1 MNNAMHKII
10 PVFLLFVQIMI
21 GQDYQMRMSGFN
33 AMSNSSTYSE
43 GWWDDGVHIRGS
55 LGAPVISESTG
66 AGVGL
71 TSGFWV
77 VTQGF
82 YTQPPIVE
90 HFIIMDDELNV
101 GEGVN
106 LSAKFS
112 DFNGILNAKIFVNI
126 GGADSVLS
134 FPMERTDSTFTAFIP
149 DSLVKIENFIVS
161 AEVVDSLSYAARSG
175 YLTAPVRFGEDV
187 PTSRV
192 DDSAYPLGIPDEKW
206 RLVSFPGELE
216 NGTLT
221 SKGLSEKHIFYS
233 RDWESNEWFV
243 PDTLYLGEAY
253 WFKHIY
259 DKDIDFTPGAGVS
272 LALESYDMELFPGW
286 NFIGNPFF
294 VSVPIALDQGDFNGP
309 YSYGM
314 DDKDGW
320 SEVVSEMQP
329 WGGYL
334 IYNNTDTLQTIEL
347 KPTSLVEANSD
358 TAFSLNQNRQ
368 ISKLPPRVAMNSWRL
383 RISADSE
390 NYFDHNNY
398 IGRDF
403 RSTEG
408 LDRGDIYEPP
418 MIDGHLAV
426 GLSPESDGGYYHTTD
441 IRSVNETN
449 GVWDLR
455 VLARKKDGPVD
466 VQFHSVKEPPENIVV
481 ALVDLQTRTPY
492 RDIMETG
499 IAIAEKSTVGYDM
512 KVVIGGSDFV
522 DNEIQRILDGMPTQY
537 SLGYNYPNPFNAN
550 TRLDYS
556 LPVRSHVSIRL
567 YNMLG
572 QEVAVLVN
580 EEQPYGNRYVVW
592 DGLNKQGSVV
602 ASGVYLAEFRAGS
615 FLATRKMI
623 LMK

>member
-1 MNNAMHKII
+1 MNNAIHRII
-10 PVFLLFVQIMI
+10 PVFLLFAQIMI
-21 GQDYQMRMSGFN
+21 GQDYQMRMSGFSS
-33 AMSNSSTYSE
+33 MSNSSTYSE
-43 GWWDDGVHIRGS
+43 GWWDDGVHIKGS

-82 YTQPPIVE
+82 YTEPPTVE
-90 HFIIMDDELNV
+90 HFIIMDEELNV

-112 DFNGILNAKIFVNI
+112 DFNGILNAKIYVNI
-126 GGADSVLS
+126 GGEDSVLS

-161 AEVVDSLSYAARSG
+161 AEVVDSLSYASRSS
-175 YLTAPVRFGEDV
+175 YLTAPVRFGADE

-221 SKGLSEKHIFYS
+221 SKGLNTKHIIYS
-233 RDWESNEWFV
+233 RDWENNEWFV

-253 WFKHIY
+253 WFKHMY

-272 LALESYDMELFPGW
+272 LALEEYDMELFPGW

-294 VSVPIALDQGDFNGP
+294 ISVPITLDQGDFYGP
-309 YSYGM
+309 ISYGM
-314 DDKDGW
+314 DDKNGW

-334 IYNNTDTLQTIEL
+334 IYNYTDTLQIVEL
-347 KPTSLVEANSD
+347 KPTSLVEADSD
-358 TAFSLNQNRQ
+358 TMFSLNQGRQ
-368 ISKLPPRVAMNSWRL
+368 ISKLPPRVALNSWRL

-390 NYFDHNNY
+390 HYFDHNNY

-408 LDRGDIYEPP
+408 LDQGDIYEPP

-441 IRSVNETN
+441 IRSINETN

-455 VLARKKDGPVD
+455 VLAGKKDGPVD
-466 VQFHSVKEPPENIVV
+466 VQFHSVKEPPENIVI
-481 ALVDLQTRTPY
+481 ALVDLQNRTAN

-499 IAIAEKSTVGYDM
+499 IIISEKSTVGYDM
-512 KVVIGGSDFV
+512 KVVIGQSDFV
-522 DNEIQRILDGMPTQY
+522 ENEIQRILDGMPTQY
-537 SLGYNYPNPFNAN
+537 TLGYNYPNPFNAN

-572 QEVAVLVN
+572 QEVAVLMN
-580 EEQPYGNRYVVW
+580 EEQPYGNRYVIW
-592 DGLNKQGSVV
+592 DGLNNQGNAV
-602 ASGVYLAEFRAGS
+602 ASGVYLAEFKAGS

>member
-21 GQDYQMRMSGFN
+21 GQDYQMRMSGFSS
-33 AMSNSSTYSE
+33 MSNNSTYSE
-43 GWWDDGVHIRGS
+43 GWWDDGVHIKGS

-82 YTQPPIVE
+82 YTEPPTVE
-90 HFIIMDDELNV
+90 HFIIMDEELNV

-112 DFNGILNAKIFVNI
+112 DFNGILNAKIYVNI
-126 GGADSVLS
+126 GGEDSVLS

-161 AEVVDSLSYAARSG
+161 AEVVDSLSYASRSS
-175 YLTAPVRFGEDV
+175 YLTAPVRFGADE

-221 SKGLSEKHIFYS
+221 SKGLNTKHIFYS
-233 RDWESNEWFV
+233 RDWENNEWFV

-253 WFKHIY
+253 WFKHMY

-272 LALESYDMELFPGW
+272 LALEEYDMELFPGW

-294 VSVPIALDQGDFNGP
+294 ISVPITLDQGDFYGP
-309 YSYGM
+309 ISYGM
-314 DDKDGW
+314 DDKNGW

-334 IYNNTDTLQTIEL
+334 IYNYTDTLQIVEL
-347 KPTSLVEANSD
+347 KPTSLVEADSD
-358 TAFSLNQNRQ
+358 TMFSLNQGRQ
-368 ISKLPPRVAMNSWRL
+368 ISKLPPRVALNSWRL

-390 NYFDHNNY
+390 HYFDHNNY

-408 LDRGDIYEPP
+408 LDQGDIYEPP

-441 IRSVNETN
+441 IRSINETN

-455 VLARKKDGPVD
+455 VLAGKKDGPVD
-466 VQFHSVKEPPENIVV
+466 VQFHSVKEPPENIVI
-481 ALVDLQTRTPY
+481 ALVDLQNRTAN

-499 IAIAEKSTVGYDM
+499 IIISEKSTVGYDM
-512 KVVIGGSDFV
+512 KVVIGQSDFV
-522 DNEIQRILDGMPTQY
+522 ENEIQRILDGMPTQY
-537 SLGYNYPNPFNAN
+537 TLGYNYPNPFNAN

-572 QEVAVLVN
+572 QEVAVLMN
-580 EEQPYGNRYVVW
+580 EEQPYGNRYVIW
-592 DGLNKQGSVV
+592 DGLNNQGNAV
-602 ASGVYLAEFRAGS
+602 ASGVYLAEFKAGS

>member
-1 MNNAMHKII
+1 MNNAIHRII
-10 PVFLLFVQIMI
+10 PVFLLFAQIMI
-21 GQDYQMRMSGFN
+21 GQDYQMRMSGFSS
-33 AMSNSSTYSE
+33 MSNSSTYSE
-43 GWWDDGVHIRGS
+43 GWWDDGVHIKGS

-82 YTQPPIVE
+82 YTEPPTVE
-90 HFIIMDDELNV
+90 HFIIMDEELNV

-112 DFNGILNAKIFVNI
+112 DFNGILNAKIYVNI
-126 GGADSVLS
+126 GGEDSVLS

-161 AEVVDSLSYAARSG
+161 AEVVDSLSYASRSS
-175 YLTAPVRFGEDV
+175 YLTAPVRFGADE

-221 SKGLSEKHIFYS
+221 SKGLNTKHIFYS
-233 RDWESNEWFV
+233 RDWENNEWFV

-253 WFKHIY
+253 WFKHMY

-272 LALESYDMELFPGW
+272 LALEEYDMELFPGW

-294 VSVPIALDQGDFNGP
+294 ISVPIALDQGDFYGP
-309 YSYGM
+309 ISYGM
-314 DDKDGW
+314 DDKNGW

-334 IYNNTDTLQTIEL
+334 IYNYTDTLQIVEL
-347 KPTSLVEANSD
+347 KPTSLVEADSD
-358 TAFSLNQNRQ
+358 TMFSLNQGRQ
-368 ISKLPPRVAMNSWRL
+368 ISKLPPRVALNSWRL

-390 NYFDHNNY
+390 HYFDHNNY

-408 LDRGDIYEPP
+408 LDQGDIYEPP

-441 IRSVNETN
+441 IRSINETN

-455 VLARKKDGPVD
+455 VLAGKKDGPVD
-466 VQFHSVKEPPENIVV
+466 VQFHSVKEPPENIVI
-481 ALVDLQTRTPY
+481 ALVDLQNRTAN

-499 IAIAEKSTVGYDM
+499 IIISEKSTVGYDM
-512 KVVIGGSDFV
+512 KVVIGQSDFV
-522 DNEIQRILDGMPTQY
+522 ENEIQRILDGMPTQY
-537 SLGYNYPNPFNAN
+537 TLGYNYPNPFNAN

-572 QEVAVLVN
+572 QEVAVLMN
-580 EEQPYGNRYVVW
+580 EEQPYGNRYVIW
-592 DGLNKQGSVV
+592 DGLNNQGNAV
-602 ASGVYLAEFRAGS
+602 ASGVYLAEFKAGS

>member
-1 MNNAMHKII
+1 MNNAIHRII
-10 PVFLLFVQIMI
+10 PVFLLFAQILI

-55 LGAPVISESTG
+55 LGAPVISKSTG

-126 GGADSVLS
+126 GGADSVLA

-161 AEVVDSLSYAARSG
+161 AEVVDSLSYAARSS

-272 LALESYDMELFPGW
+272 LPLESYDMELFPGW

-294 VSVPIALDQGDFNGP
+294 VSVPIDLDQGNFNGP

-334 IYNNTDTLQTIEL
+334 IYNNTDTLQTVEL

-455 VLARKKDGPVD
+455 VLSGKKDGPVD